1 MSKKAIP
8 AKVVKELTKGYLE
21 ILLPIDGWNCEMECD
36 RCGLEP
42 CPHFTSESAHAIA
55 ETTLDVRRDDIILVK
70 PATAYNTPGAR
81 LAYFIIPVMFVVGC
95 LLGKVRGFDLLNTLM
110 AGAILAFLNVV
121 LAWMMNRQA
130 RLRRRLEYRVDAL
143 LRKSIHRL

>member
-1 MSKKAIP
+1 MAKKAIP
-8 AKVVKELTKGYLE
+8 AKIVKEMTKGYVD
-21 ILLPIDGWNCEMECD
+21 ILLPEDGWQCDLECD

-42 CPHFTSESAHAIA
+42 CPHFHSGCTHAIA
-55 ETTLDVRRDDIILVK
+55 EANEDVRRDDIVLVK

-81 LAYFIIPVMFVVGC
+81 LAYFMVPVMFVLGC
-95 LLGKVRGFDLLNTLM
+95 LLGKIRGFDLLNILM
-110 AGAILAFLNVV
+110 AGAILAFLNFI

-130 RLRRRLEYRVDAL
+130 RLRRRLEYRVELL